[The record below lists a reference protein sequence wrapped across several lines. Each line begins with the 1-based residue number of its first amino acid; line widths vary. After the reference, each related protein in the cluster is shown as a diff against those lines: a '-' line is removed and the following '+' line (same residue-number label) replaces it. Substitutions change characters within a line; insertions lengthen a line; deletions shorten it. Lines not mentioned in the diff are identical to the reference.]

1 MESFG
6 NLREKMEKEE
16 EEYLAS
22 YAMKSKES
30 RGRKYQENPHPYRT
44 HFQRDRDRI
53 IHSTAFRRLE
63 YKTQVFVNHEGDH
76 YRTRLTHTIEVAQIS
91 RSVARALR
99 LNEDLAEAVALA
111 HDLGHTPFGHSGEDT
126 LNEIMKDHGG
136 FEHNRQTLRVVDLL
150 EEKYPEFPGLNLTY
164 EVRESIIK
172 HHTVY
177 DKPIPNEFDPEKQ
190 STLECQVVCLADEI
204 AFNCHDVDDGLRS
217 GVLSEDELDE
227 VGLWKNCRDELL
239 KRYPQLSPNKCQSQ
253 CIRMMINRLVTDL
266 ISATSTR
273 IKMKGIRTVEDVRSA
288 GESMVSFPS
297 PTSKLN
303 TQLKMFLFNK
313 MYRHYR
319 MVRMGDKAKRIITRL
334 FQAYLE
340 NPDQLPPRF
349 RARIKQ
355 ANKMQVICD
364 YIAGMTDRYT
374 VQEYKK
380 LFDPLERV

>member
-22 YAMKSKES
+22 CAMKSKES

-349 RARIKQ
+349 RAKIKQ
-355 ANKMQVICD
+355 TNKMQVICD

>member
-1 MESFG
+1 VESLGNSREQME
-6 NLREKMEKEE
+6 REED
-16 EEYLAS
+16 EYLAP
-22 YAMKSKES
+22 YAMKSKDT
-30 RGRKYQENPHPYRT
+30 RGRKYQESPHPYRT

-99 LNEDLAEAVALA
+99 LNEDLTEAVALV

-136 FEHNRQTLRVVDLL
+136 FEHNRQTLRVVDFL
-150 EEKYPEFPGLNLTY
+150 EEKYPEFPGLNLTH

-172 HHTVY
+172 HHTIY
-177 DKPIPNEFDPEKQ
+177 DKPVPGEFDPDKYP
-190 STLECQVVCLADEI
+190 TLECEVVCLADEI

-217 GVLSEDELDE
+217 GVLSEDELNQ
-227 VGLWKNCRDELL
+227 VGLWKECRGELL
-239 KRYPQLSPNKCQSQ
+239 KKYPQLDPYQLQSQ
-253 CIRMMINRLVTDL
+253 CIRIMINRLVTDL
-266 ISATSTR
+266 ISNTSTK
-273 IKMKGIRTVEDVRSA
+273 IKMKGVRTVEDVRNA
-288 GESMVSFPS
+288 GESIVTFSS

-303 TQLKMFLFNK
+303 TQLKMFLFNR

-319 MVRMGDKAKRIITRL
+319 MIRMGDKAKRIITRL
-334 FQAYLE
+334 FEAYLE
-340 NPDQLPPRF
+340 NPDQLPPHF
-349 RARIKQ
+349 REKIKPEV
-355 ANKMQVICD
+355 KMQVICD
-364 YIAGMTDRYT
+364 YVAGMTDRYA

-380 LFDPLERV
+380 LFDPLEKV